1 MTTGGHPPPI
11 SAEVLFN
18 VQRRGLSAEMI
29 MKYTMKVYKNSDDHA
44 AYMKARSDGARN
56 GQSFEWAGHRWAYE
70 VTSFDDAGNYDLL
83 YRFDDKPY
91 PEEVSVTTDDMTIRD
106 YFAAKAMQGIISS
119 ECNYGAFSDL
129 ASDAYSIAD
138 AMLRARE
145 AS

>member
-1 MTTGGHPPPI
+1 
-11 SAEVLFN
+11 
-18 VQRRGLSAEMI
+18 
-29 MKYTMKVYKNSDDHA
+29 MKYTMKVYASSPEYG
-44 AYMKARSDGARN
+44 AYLKSRFGGDKS

-70 VTSFDDAGNYDLL
+70 VTSFDDAGDYDLL

-106 YFAAKAMQGIISS
+106 YFATAYMQGVAAKS
-119 ECNYGAFSDL
+119 GALYDRKDL
-129 ASDAYSIAD
+129 ANEAYQMAD